1 MGVLKDDISQLG
13 KTVASSLE
21 DSEASAR
28 VISGARQRFLASFD
42 EGAQGN
48 SRFVPR
54 GPWLFALGLACAL
67 FAVFA
72 AKGLPGWLAEKG
84 PLTVSLEEREAE
96 LVGSWVSA
104 KDETKQLRFSDGT
117 LVSLHPH
124 TKLQVE
130 GTTSAGARIVL
141 NEGRALAQIEPLPG
155 AKWRFDAGPFTV
167 RVTGTE
173 FDVAWFPE
181 QGLFEIAL
189 HQGSV
194 TLTGPSIEGTKA
206 VRKGDFLRVQVPQ
219 KTALAVPSAPKQTTQ
234 QSAPAAKFDPAENV
248 DSAQKADSAQNSGK
262 TAASSSPARP
272 EQDWRSRLAAGEMKE
287 ALSAIDGA
295 GSNRVLEGASAR
307 ELWAVSDAAR
317 VHGRPELARDALL
330 ALRKKHGTH
339 GETAYLLGKVHADQL
354 NSPAEAIRWFDTYLS
369 ESPQGALAEQALGR
383 LVELQAGTARGRKA
397 ARSYLERYP
406 NGSYAEFARSSSR

>member
-1 MGVLKDDISQLG
+1 MGALKDNITQLG
-13 KTVASSLE
+13 KTVA
-21 DSEASAR
+21 DSVDGSDASAR
-28 VISGARQRFLASFD
+28 VIAGARQRFLATVD
-42 EGAQGN
+42 EGAPDR
-48 SRFVPR
+48 SR
-54 GPWLFALGLACAL
+54 LFGLWIVALGLACSLVGYWAIE
-67 FAVFA
+67 
-72 AKGLPGWLAEKG
+72 GLPGWLATEQG
-84 PLTVSLEEREAE
+84 PLTVSLEERETE
-96 LVGSWVSA
+96 LVGNWISA

-117 LVSLHPH
+117 RVSLHPH

-130 GTTSAGARIVL
+130 GTTSSGAKIVL
-141 NEGRALAQIEPLPG
+141 SEGRALAQIEPLPG
-155 AKWRFDAGPFTV
+155 AKWSFIAGPFTV

-194 TLTGPSIEGTKA
+194 TLTGPSIEGAKD
-206 VRKGDFLRVQVPQ
+206 VRKGDFVRV
-219 KTALAVPSAPKQTTQ
+219 ALPKKAASLAPKQAAEG
-234 QSAPAAKFDPAENV
+234 SA
-248 DSAQKADSAQNSGK
+248 SAGKTELSEDLGK
-262 TAASSSPARP
+262 TAGPTSLGRKEPS
-272 EQDWRSRLAAGEMKE
+272 WRSHLAAGEMKE
-287 ALSAIDGA
+287 ALSAIELA

-317 VHGRPELARDALL
+317 VHGRPALARDALL
-330 ALRKKHGTH
+330 ALRKKHGTR

-369 ESPQGALAEQALGR
+369 ESPGGALAEQALGR

-406 NGSYAEFARSSSR
+406 KGSYAEFARSSSR